1 MKKIA
6 GFILIFVILASCQNI
21 EKTPKPKDLIS
32 EDKMV
37 EVLTD
42 MTLMQSARNFNKQQF
57 EKTGF
62 TPKNFI
68 YEKYGIDSLQF
79 ERSNNYYAEKYT
91 IYEGVYRRVKDSL
104 EVLKVKMDS
113 IRDEEIRLQDSTNIA
128 NKFFELMEP
137 EFMKYVPQL
146 DQKPKLEKPRSS
158 GRTRT
163 PVQNDSLK
171 TPVSRN

>member
-6 GFILIFVILASCQNI
+6 GFILISLILAACQDI
-21 EKTPKPKDLIS
+21 EKTPKPKDLIP

-37 EVLTD
+37 KVLTD
-42 MTLMQSARNFNKQQF
+42 MSLMQSARNFNKQQF

-62 TPKNFI
+62 TPQNFI
-68 YEKYGIDSLQF
+68 YDKYGIDSLQF

-91 IYEGVYRRVKDSL
+91 LYEGVYRRVKDSL

-113 IRDEEIRLQDSTNIA
+113 IRDEEIRLRDSTNTA
-128 NKFFELMEP
+128 NKFFELMQP

-146 DQKPKLEKPRSS
+146 ESKPELEKSQSPRRS
-158 GRTRT
+158 RT
-163 PVQNDSLK
+163 PVVNDSLQ